1 MVKILSY
8 QYLLNLNM
16 VNTSVINIEL
26 VEVINGH
33 VVKSQQ
39 CNLNIIEYPKNFRG
53 SLSTTSL
60 VQDLLWNQ
68 FMHKDTLGCWNK
80 GPSQVNQLILYMG
93 FRLLEQRHRLF
104 QKVFPLNT
112 YIGLKVARK
121 RCTL

>member
-1 MVKILSY
+1 
-8 QYLLNLNM
+8 M

-60 VQDLLWNQ
+60 VQRS
-68 FMHKDTLGCWNK
+68 FMEPVHAQRHIG
-80 GPSQVNQLILYMG
+80 
-93 FRLLEQRHRLF
+93 LLEQRAFPSEPAYSLHGLS
-104 QKVFPLNT
+104 VFGTKTQVVPKGFSFE
-112 YIGLKVARK
+112 YFIGLKVARK